1 MNRPLA
7 PNEISLRDTSP
18 EDEEFLLQ
26 VYYSTRADEMDLVPW
41 TDEQK
46 AGFVRMQFN
55 AQHAHYHQSFPT
67 ADYKIILRHDEPVGR
82 LYVFRDGERFEILD
96 VTIVPAHRNEG
107 IGSGLLRQLLA
118 EATQERKA
126 VRIHVESYNPS
137 QSLFQ
142 RLGFSMI
149 EENGLNHLLEWR
161 PTT

>member
-1 MNRPLA
+1 MNKHLA
-7 PNEISLRDTSP
+7 ANEISLRDTCP

-26 VYYSTRADEMDLVPW
+26 VYYSTRADEMALVPW

-55 AQHAHYHQSFPT
+55 AQHAHYHQSFPA

-82 LYVFRDGERFEILD
+82 LYVDKDGETFEILD

-118 EATQERKA
+118 EATHERKV

-161 PTT
+161 PTM

>member
-1 MNRPLA
+1 MNRPVA

-26 VYYSTRADEMDLVPW
+26 VYHSTRADEMALVPW

-55 AQHAHYHQSFPT
+55 AQHAHYHQSFPA
-67 ADYKIILRHDEPVGR
+67 ADYKIILRRGEPVGR
-82 LYVFRDGERFEILD
+82 LYVDRDPERIEILD
-96 VTIVPAHRNEG
+96 VTVVPAHRNQG
-107 IGSGLLRQLLA
+107 IGGGLIQELLS
-118 EATQERKA
+118 EAARERKA

-149 EENGLNHLLEWR
+149 EENGLNHLLEYR
-161 PTT
+161 PTI

>member
-55 AQHAHYHQSFPT
+55 AQHAHYHQSFPA
-67 ADYKIILRHDEPVGR
+67 ADYKIVLRHEEPVGR
-82 LYVFRDGERFEILD
+82 LYVHRDAVSLQILD

-107 IGSGLLRQLLA
+107 IGSGLIQQLVA
-118 EATQERKA
+118 EATRESKV
-126 VRIHVESYNPS
+126 VRIHVESFNPS

-149 EENGLNHLLEWR
+149 EENGFNHLLEWR
-161 PTT
+161 PTA